1 MGAGLA
7 ATLSSRRLCL
17 MAFRKA
23 TIDDFDPKGKRVL
36 VRCDFNVPIKNGII
50 SDDRRITESLPTI
63 KNLLDR
69 GGRVVLCSHMGRPD
83 GERKPELSLKPVADR
98 LSELLEQEVRLV
110 EQYPG
115 PDATSAIEQ
124 LKDGEAC
131 LLENLRYDS
140 REEAND
146 EEFSK
151 ELASLADV
159 YVNDAFGAAHRAHAS
174 TAGVTKFLP
183 AYSGYL
189 MRKEL
194 QYLIEALEEPKRPYT
209 VVLGGAKVADKIK
222 VIEALMP
229 KVDHLL
235 IGGGMAF
242 TFLKAQ
248 GHEIGKSLLDSDSLG
263 FAKELLEE
271 HGDKIVLPQDVVVS
285 EDMEGLSARVCAVS
299 EIAADEIGLD
309 IGVKTAEEFAEKIR
323 GSKTVLWNGPMGVFE
338 TPAFAAG
345 TRYIAETLADGMALS
360 IVGGGDSASAVE
372 KFGVADRIDHVSTGG
387 GASLELLEGRE
398 LPGVAA
404 LKDA

>member
-1 MGAGLA
+1 
-7 ATLSSRRLCL
+7 
-17 MAFRKA
+17 MAFQKA

-36 VRCDFNVPIKNGII
+36 VRCDFNVPLKAGEIA
-50 SDDRRITESLPTI
+50 DDRRITESLPTI
-63 KNLLDR
+63 KNLMDR
-69 GGRVVLCSHMGRPD
+69 GGRVVLCSHLGRPD
-83 GERKPELSLKPVADR
+83 GEPKAELSLKPVADR
-98 LSELLEQEVRLV
+98 LSELLEQDVRLIR
-110 EQYPG
+110 EYPG
-115 PDATSAIEQ
+115 PDATSAIANLEN
-124 LKDGEAC
+124 GEAC
-131 LLENLRYDS
+131 LLENLRFDP
-140 REEAND
+140 REEEND
-146 EEFSK
+146 EGFSK

-174 TAGVTKFLP
+174 TAGVAKFLP

-194 QYLIEALEEPKRPYT
+194 QYLIGALEEPERPYT
-209 VVLGGAKVADKIK
+209 VILGGAKVGDKIK

-248 GHEIGKSLLDSDSLG
+248 GHEIGKSLLDSDSLE
-263 FAKELLEE
+263 FATNLMKE
-271 HGDKIVLPQDVVVS
+271 HGDKIVLPQDVVAS
-285 EDMEGLSARVCAVS
+285 TDKEGFSARNCSVS
-299 EIAADEIGLD
+299 EIASDEMGLD
-309 IGVKTAEEFAEKIR
+309 IGVKTGEEFAEKIR

-338 TPAFAAG
+338 IPAFAGG
-345 TRYIAETLADGMALS
+345 TRYIAETLADSFALS

-372 KFGVADRIDHVSTGG
+372 MFGVADRIDHVSTGG